1 MGLLENRVILVTG
14 GASGI
19 GRATALACVREGAK
33 VVVSDVN
40 AALGEETVSLIQ
52 AQGGGALFVA
62 CDVSKSADVRD
73 LIAEIKASYGRL
85 DGAFN
90 NAGVG
95 GVMALTHDQDEADWD
110 ALMGVNL
117 KGVWLSL
124 KYEIPLLLETGG
136 GALVNM
142 ASVAGLQGFANAI
155 AYSASKHGVIGL
167 TRTAA
172 LEYAARGIRVNAV
185 CPGFTDTPMVRDMV
199 QYFPQTQRMVTGNPM
214 RRMGEPNEIAE
225 VVVWLLSDKSSF
237 MTGQALAIDGGLTA
251 A

>member
-19 GRATALACVREGAK
+19 GRATALACAREGAK
-33 VVVSDVN
+33 IVVSDVN

-52 AQGGGALFVA
+52 TQGGGALFVA

-95 GVMALTHDQDEADWD
+95 GVMRLTHEQDEADWD

-136 GALVNM
+136 GAIVNM

-155 AYSASKHGVIGL
+155 AYSASKHGVIGV

-237 MTGQALAIDGGLTA
+237 MTGQAVAIDGGLTA
-251 A
+251 T